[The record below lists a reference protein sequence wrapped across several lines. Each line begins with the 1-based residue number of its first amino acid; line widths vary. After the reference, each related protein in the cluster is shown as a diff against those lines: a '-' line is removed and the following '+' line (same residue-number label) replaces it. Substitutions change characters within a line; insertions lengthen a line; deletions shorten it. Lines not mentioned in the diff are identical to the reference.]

1 MTIHPSAA
9 FAFAEAKTNYK
20 RVERCRICGNAQ
32 LECVLDLGEQMLTGV
47 FPREK
52 GARITK
58 GPLRLV
64 KCIGGDDVCGLL
76 QLEHSY
82 DLGEMYGENYGY
94 RSGLNASMVTHLH
107 GNVKRILG
115 QVDLKAGD
123 LVVDIGSNDST
134 TLQGYPAG
142 PVLVGIDPTGI

>member
-20 RVERCRICGNAQ
+20 RVERCRICGNAR
-32 LECVLDLGEQMLTGV
+32 LECVLDLGEQMLTGG

-52 GARITK
+52 DARITK

-76 QLEHSY
+76 ELEHSY
-82 DLGEMYGENYGY
+82 DLVEMHRETYGY
-94 RSGLNASMVTHLH
+94 RCGLNATMVTHH
-107 GNVKRILG
+107 DGNE
-115 QVDLKAGD
+115 
-123 LVVDIGSNDST
+123 N
-134 TLQGYPAG
+134 
-142 PVLVGIDPTGI
+142 